1 MMGGSPSAGCLR
13 NCVSWVRWRTG
24 KTCWNERLD
33 VPTYAFLLLFHAAG
47 HLGHRAVNG
56 RIIWQIRQLLGHV
69 DRHGLGSVQLA
80 RPERQLAHPEG
91 GWLARVDNQGW
102 LAAPWGQSCRLGEAS
117 GLWNAVL
124 LRPGWGP
131 WGRITRHRERSGP
144 HRSPAIALEHGHSVT
159 KRDISLWKH
168 VCVTRSL
175 LKAIMA
181 DAQPFNTFGRR
192 RAVPRADV
200 RRAGIGALPPPRHQW
215 DLHAYWCIAPAASE
229 HTPRSMS
236 KLKVKS
242 ISCGST
248 LGWIELPLVI
258 LRIKLINAKKAV
270 KVN

>member
-1 MMGGSPSAGCLR
+1 MLTAIIASQIGNASAYGRRSRIVNRLAITLKRGKLNNFPGCTMTGDSPSAGCLR
-13 NCVSWVRWRTG
+13 NRAPWVRWRTG

-69 DRHGLGSVQLA
+69 DRHGLGGVQGA

-91 GWLARVDNQGW
+91 GWLARVDNQQGW
-102 LAAPWGQSCRLGEAS
+102 LAANREAS
-117 GLWNAVL
+117 RVGWGGSRNAVDLL

-159 KRDISLWKH
+159 KRDISLRKH

-192 RAVPRADV
+192 RAVP
-200 RRAGIGALPPPRHQW
+200 
-215 DLHAYWCIAPAASE
+215 
-229 HTPRSMS
+229 
-236 KLKVKS
+236 
-242 ISCGST
+242 
-248 LGWIELPLVI
+248 
-258 LRIKLINAKKAV
+258 
-270 KVN
+270 